1 MVPAVAGRRPQ
12 QQQRPRQVVQT
23 IVDASHLHQRVG
35 DICDDLRVGGPRP
48 PGGPGQAFAQYQCL
62 VQATKPDQGIHS
74 AEPDHAGSPLVA
86 EQAHHHFGVLTIDHG
101 LQVVPADG
109 EVTDGLQRTVR
120 VRG

>member
-1 MVPAVAGRRPQ
+1 MRPTFISVSATSATIFASVARG
-12 QQQRPRQVVQT
+12 
-23 IVDASHLHQRVG
+23 
-35 DICDDLRVGGPRP
+35 P